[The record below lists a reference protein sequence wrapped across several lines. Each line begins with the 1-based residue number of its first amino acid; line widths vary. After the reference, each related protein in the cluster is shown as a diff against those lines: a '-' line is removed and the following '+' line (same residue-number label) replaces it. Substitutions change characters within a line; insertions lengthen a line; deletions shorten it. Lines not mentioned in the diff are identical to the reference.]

1 MIGSIGG
8 GLASSVGLGGGIVFN
23 PVLIGMG
30 VPPTVAASTGMYM
43 IMFSAFLNS
52 LTFWLFDNLNLPY
65 ASWIGL
71 WSSLGIA
78 IFLSVIG
85 SIIKKY
91 GRQSIIVFILGAV
104 IALSTIVVPVVNISY
119 LIQKNELGI
128 NVWAFGNLC

>member
-1 MIGSIGG
+1 
-8 GLASSVGLGGGIVFN
+8 
-23 PVLIGMG
+23 MG

-43 IMFSAFLNS
+43 IMFSAFLNT
-52 LTFWLFDNLNLPY
+52 LTFWLFDNLNLLY

-104 IALSTIVVPVVNISY
+104 IALSTIVVPVVNIRY
-119 LIQKNELGI
+119 LIQKD
-128 NVWAFGNLC
+128 